1 MTLCSID
8 DIEDWLELLDYDAF
22 WEEVAAYG
30 LDLPTR
36 SHCDAQIAAGLVP
49 KTMVLRVLK
58 VMVRVELGSVLEL
71 QRRAELPEISWH

>member
-1 MTLCSID
+1 MTFGSVD
-8 DIEDWLELLDYDAF
+8 DIEDWLEPLDYEAF
-22 WEEVAAYG
+22 WEEVAGYG
-30 LDLPTR
+30 LDLPKR

-58 VMVRVELGSVLEL
+58 VMVRLELGSLLEL